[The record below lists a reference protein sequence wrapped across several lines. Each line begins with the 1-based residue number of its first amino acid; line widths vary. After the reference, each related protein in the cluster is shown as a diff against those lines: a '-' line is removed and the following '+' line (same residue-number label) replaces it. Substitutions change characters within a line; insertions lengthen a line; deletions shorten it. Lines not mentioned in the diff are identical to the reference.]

1 MKRKIFGSMVL
12 ISLITIILTAAAF
25 SVLLYQQLENDME
38 RELKNQMALVMTGYG
53 ESGIVYLQEI
63 RGEDR
68 NSRITLIA
76 PSGKVLYDNRAIPS
90 EMENHKDRLEVKA
103 AFETGKGAGV
113 RNSDT
118 LGSQFFYLAQKTD
131 DGNVLRLSIRT
142 DSIRTSM
149 GESVIFLVGILL
161 LIGVLAMVFSRM
173 QTRRIIQPIND
184 IDLEHPEGEK
194 LYEELFPLVSRIHN
208 LNQSIQDKMK
218 ELSARTDNFNRITSH
233 MEEGLIILDRAGKI
247 VTINRSAARFFE
259 VDEDNLPGKH
269 FSVANRNLKLLE
281 SVEKTLKGQHQ
292 EEIIEDRDRQYQMRA
307 TPVFQEEEV
316 SGGILML
323 YDVTEKRRADNLRRE
338 FTANVSHELKTPLT
352 SILGYAE
359 ILSNRMAEGADA
371 IEFSGRIQEEAKDL
385 LSMIEDI
392 IRLSELDEGNIRIPM
407 ERVNLLKEAE
417 KVAERLRPTAALRG
431 IEIKVAGE
439 EAFVQGIPTL
449 LEEMLVNLIDNSIK
463 YNVEEGEITARIQ
476 KNKDKVVLEVAD
488 TGIGIPLEDQERIFE
503 RFYRVDKSH
512 SKNISGTGLGLSI
525 VKHIAAYHKATL
537 ILESQVGKG
546 TTIRIEF
553 QAD

>member
-12 ISLITIILTAAAF
+12 ISVITIILTAAAF

-76 PSGKVLYDNRAIPS
+76 PSGKVLYDNRAVPS

-103 AFETGKGAGV
+103 AFETGKGEGV

-208 LNQSIQDKMK
+208 LNQSVQDKMR

-292 EEIIEDRDRQYQMRA
+292 EEIIEDRDRQYQLRA
-307 TPVFQEEEV
+307 TPVFQDEEI

-371 IEFSGRIQEEAKDL
+371 IEFAGRIQGEAKDL

-417 KVAERLRPTAALRG
+417 RVAERLRPTAALRG

-449 LEEMLVNLIDNSIK
+449 LEEMLVNLLDNSIK
-463 YNVEEGEITARIQ
+463 YNVEEGEITVRIQ
-476 KNKDKVVLEVAD
+476 KNKEKVVLEVAD
-488 TGIGIPLEDQERIFE
+488 TGIGIPLEDRERIFE

-525 VKHIAAYHKATL
+525 VKHIAAYHKAAL
-537 ILESQVGKG
+537 SLESQVGKG

>member
-103 AFETGKGAGV
+103 AFETGKGEGV
-113 RNSDT
+113 RNSNT

-131 DGNVLRLSIRT
+131 DGKVLRLSIRT

-149 GESVIFLVGILL
+149 GESVIFLAGILL

-525 VKHIAAYHKATL
+525 VKHIAAYHKAAL
-537 ILESQVGKG
+537 SLESQVGKG

>member
-103 AFETGKGAGV
+103 AFETGKGEGV

-208 LNQSIQDKMK
+208 LNQSVQDKMR

-247 VTINRSAARFFE
+247 ITINRSAARFFE
-259 VDEDNLPGKH
+259 VEEDNLPGKH

-281 SVEKTLKGQHQ
+281 SVEKALKGQHQ
-292 EEIIEDRDRQYQMRA
+292 EEIIEDRDRQYQLRA

-359 ILSNRMAEGADA
+359 ILSNRMAVGADA
-371 IEFSGRIQEEAKDL
+371 IEFAGRIQGEAKDL

-417 KVAERLRPTAALRG
+417 RVAERLRPTAALRG
-431 IEIKVAGE
+431 IPIEVIGE

-449 LEEMLVNLIDNSIK
+449 LEEMLVNLMDNSIK

-525 VKHIAAYHKATL
+525 VKHIAAYHKAAL
-537 ILESQVGKG
+537 SLESQVGKG

>member
-76 PSGKVLYDNRAIPS
+76 PSGKVLYDNRAVPS

-103 AFETGKGAGV
+103 AFETGKGEGV

-208 LNQSIQDKMK
+208 LNQSVQDKMR

-247 VTINRSAARFFE
+247 ITINRSAARFFE
-259 VDEDNLPGKH
+259 VEEDNLPGKH

-281 SVEKTLKGQHQ
+281 SVEKALKGQHQ
-292 EEIIEDRDRQYQMRA
+292 EEIIEDRDRQYQLRA

-371 IEFSGRIQEEAKDL
+371 IEFAGRIQGEAKDL

-417 KVAERLRPTAALRG
+417 RVAERLRPTAALRG
-431 IEIKVAGE
+431 IPIEVIGE

-449 LEEMLVNLIDNSIK
+449 LEEMLVNLMDNSIK

-525 VKHIAAYHKATL
+525 VKHIAAYHKAAL
-537 ILESQVGKG
+537 SLESQVGKG

>member
-12 ISLITIILTAAAF
+12 ISVITIILTAAAF

-76 PSGKVLYDNRAIPS
+76 PSGKVLYDNRAVPS

-103 AFETGKGAGV
+103 AFETGKGEGV

-208 LNQSIQDKMK
+208 LNQSIQDKMR

-247 VTINRSAARFFE
+247 ITINRSAARFFE
-259 VDEDNLPGKH
+259 VEEDNLPGKH

-281 SVEKTLKGQHQ
+281 SVEKALKGQHQ
-292 EEIIEDRDRQYQMRA
+292 EGIIEDRDRQYQLRA
-307 TPVFQEEEV
+307 TPVFQEEEI

-371 IEFSGRIQEEAKDL
+371 IEFAGRIQGEAKDL

-417 KVAERLRPTAALRG
+417 RVAERLRPTAALRG

-439 EAFVQGIPTL
+439 EAFMQGIPTL
-449 LEEMLVNLIDNSIK
+449 LEEMLVNLLDNSIK
-463 YNVEEGEITARIQ
+463 YNVEEGEITVRIQ
-476 KNKDKVVLEVAD
+476 KNKDKVVLEVED

-525 VKHIAAYHKATL
+525 VKHIAAYHKAAL
-537 ILESQVGKG
+537 SLESQVGKG

>member
-103 AFETGKGAGV
+103 AFETGKGEGV

-208 LNQSIQDKMK
+208 LNQSIQDKMR

-247 VTINRSAARFFE
+247 ITINRSAARFFE
-259 VDEDNLPGKH
+259 VEEDNLPGKH

-281 SVEKTLKGQHQ
+281 SVEKALKGQHQ
-292 EEIIEDRDRQYQMRA
+292 EEIIEDRDRQYQLRA

-359 ILSNRMAEGADA
+359 ILSNRMAVGADA
-371 IEFSGRIQEEAKDL
+371 IEFAGRIQGEAKDL

-417 KVAERLRPTAALRG
+417 RVAERLRPTAALRG
-431 IEIKVAGE
+431 IPIEVIGE

-449 LEEMLVNLIDNSIK
+449 LEEMLVNLMDNSIK

-525 VKHIAAYHKATL
+525 VKHIAAYHKAAL
-537 ILESQVGKG
+537 SLESQVGKG

>member
-12 ISLITIILTAAAF
+12 ISVITIILTAAAF

-103 AFETGKGAGV
+103 AFEIGKGEGV

-208 LNQSIQDKMK
+208 LNQSVQDKMR

-247 VTINRSAARFFE
+247 ITINRSAARFFE
-259 VDEDNLPGKH
+259 VEEDNLPGKH

-281 SVEKTLKGQHQ
+281 SVEKALKGQHQ
-292 EEIIEDRDRQYQMRA
+292 EEIIEDRDRQYQLRA

-359 ILSNRMAEGADA
+359 ILSNRMAVGADA
-371 IEFSGRIQEEAKDL
+371 IEFAGRIQGEAKDL

-417 KVAERLRPTAALRG
+417 RVAERLRPMAALRG
-431 IEIKVAGE
+431 IPIEVIGE

-449 LEEMLVNLIDNSIK
+449 LEEMLVNLMDNSIK

-525 VKHIAAYHKATL
+525 VKHIAAYHKAAL
-537 ILESQVGKG
+537 SLESQVGKG

>member
-12 ISLITIILTAAAF
+12 ISVITIILTAAAF

-76 PSGKVLYDNRAIPS
+76 PSGKVLYDNRAVPS

-103 AFETGKGAGV
+103 AFETGKGEGV

-131 DGNVLRLSIRT
+131 DGKVLRLSIRT

-208 LNQSIQDKMK
+208 LNQSIQDKMR

-247 VTINRSAARFFE
+247 ITINRSAARFFE
-259 VDEDNLPGKH
+259 VEEDNLPGKH

-281 SVEKTLKGQHQ
+281 SVEKALKGQHQ
-292 EEIIEDRDRQYQMRA
+292 EEIIEDRDRQYQLRA

-359 ILSNRMAEGADA
+359 ILSNRMAVGADA
-371 IEFSGRIQEEAKDL
+371 IEFAGRIQGEAKDL

-417 KVAERLRPTAALRG
+417 RVAERLRPTAALRG
-431 IEIKVAGE
+431 IPIEVIGE

-449 LEEMLVNLIDNSIK
+449 LEEMLVNLMDNSIK

-476 KNKDKVVLEVAD
+476 KTKDKVVLEVAD

-525 VKHIAAYHKATL
+525 VKHIAAYHKAAL
-537 ILESQVGKG
+537 SLESQVGKG

>member
-103 AFETGKGAGV
+103 AFETGKGEGV

-218 ELSARTDNFNRITSH
+218 EISSRTDNFNRITSH

-259 VDEDNLPGKH
+259 VDEDSLPGKH
-269 FSVANRNLKLLE
+269 FSVANRNLKLME
-281 SVEKTLKGQHQ
+281 SVEKALQGQHQ
-292 EEIIEDRDRQYQMRA
+292 EEIIEGRDRQYQLRA
-307 TPVFQEEEV
+307 TPVFQQEEV

-323 YDVTEKRRADNLRRE
+323 YDVTEKRRAESLRRE

-359 ILSNRMAEGADA
+359 ILKNRMAEGADA
-371 IEFSGRIQEEAKDL
+371 VEFSGRIQEEAKDL

-417 KVAERLRPTAALRG
+417 KVAERLRSTAALRG
-431 IEIKVAGE
+431 LQIKVAGE
-439 EAFVQGIPTL
+439 DAFVQGIPTL

-525 VKHIAAYHKATL
+525 VKHIAAYHKAAL
-537 ILESQVGKG
+537 SLESQVGKG

>member
-1 MKRKIFGSMVL
+1 
-12 ISLITIILTAAAF
+12 
-25 SVLLYQQLENDME
+25 
-38 RELKNQMALVMTGYG
+38 
-53 ESGIVYLQEI
+53 
-63 RGEDR
+63 
-68 NSRITLIA
+68 
-76 PSGKVLYDNRAIPS
+76 
-90 EMENHKDRLEVKA
+90 
-103 AFETGKGAGV
+103 
-113 RNSDT
+113 
-118 LGSQFFYLAQKTD
+118 
-131 DGNVLRLSIRT
+131 
-142 DSIRTSM
+142 
-149 GESVIFLVGILL
+149 
-161 LIGVLAMVFSRM
+161 M

-208 LNQSIQDKMK
+208 LNQSIQDKMR

-247 VTINRSAARFFE
+247 ITINRSAARFFE
-259 VDEDNLPGKH
+259 VEEDNLPGKH

-281 SVEKTLKGQHQ
+281 SVEKALKGQHQ
-292 EEIIEDRDRQYQMRA
+292 EGIIEDRDRQYQLRA
-307 TPVFQEEEV
+307 TPVFQEEEI

-371 IEFSGRIQEEAKDL
+371 IEFAGRIQGEAKDL

-417 KVAERLRPTAALRG
+417 RVAERLRPTAALRG

-439 EAFVQGIPTL
+439 EAFMQGIPTL
-449 LEEMLVNLIDNSIK
+449 LEEMLVNLLDNSIK
-463 YNVEEGEITARIQ
+463 YNVEEGEITVRIQ

-525 VKHIAAYHKATL
+525 VKHIAAYHKAAL
-537 ILESQVGKG
+537 SLESQVGKG

>member
-103 AFETGKGAGV
+103 AFETGKGEGV

-208 LNQSIQDKMK
+208 LNQSVQDKMR

-247 VTINRSAARFFE
+247 ITINRSAARFFE
-259 VDEDNLPGKH
+259 VEEDNLPGKH

-281 SVEKTLKGQHQ
+281 SVEKALKGQHQ
-292 EEIIEDRDRQYQMRA
+292 EEIIEDRDRQYQLRA

-359 ILSNRMAEGADA
+359 ILSNRMAVGADA
-371 IEFSGRIQEEAKDL
+371 IEFAGRIQGEAKDL

-417 KVAERLRPTAALRG
+417 RVAERLRPTAALRG
-431 IEIKVAGE
+431 IPIEVIGE

-449 LEEMLVNLIDNSIK
+449 LEEMLVNLMDNSIK

-476 KNKDKVVLEVAD
+476 KAKDKVVLEVAD

-525 VKHIAAYHKATL
+525 VKHIATYHKAAL
-537 ILESQVGKG
+537 SLESQVGKG

>member
-103 AFETGKGAGV
+103 AFETGKGEGV

-161 LIGVLAMVFSRM
+161 LIGVLAMMFSRM

-208 LNQSIQDKMK
+208 LNQSIQDKMR

-247 VTINRSAARFFE
+247 ITINRSAARFFE
-259 VDEDNLPGKH
+259 VEEDNLPGKH

-281 SVEKTLKGQHQ
+281 SVEKALKGQHQ
-292 EEIIEDRDRQYQMRA
+292 EGIIEDRDRQYQLRA
-307 TPVFQEEEV
+307 TPVFQEEEI

-371 IEFSGRIQEEAKDL
+371 IEFAGRIQGEAKDL

-417 KVAERLRPTAALRG
+417 RVAERLRPTAALRG

-439 EAFVQGIPTL
+439 EAFMQGIPTL
-449 LEEMLVNLIDNSIK
+449 LEEMLVNLLDNSIK
-463 YNVEEGEITARIQ
+463 YNVEEGEITVRIQ
-476 KNKDKVVLEVAD
+476 KNKDKVVLEVED

-525 VKHIAAYHKATL
+525 VKHIAAYHKAAL
-537 ILESQVGKG
+537 SLESQVGKG

>member
-103 AFETGKGAGV
+103 AFETGKGEGV

-208 LNQSIQDKMK
+208 LNQSVQDKMR

-247 VTINRSAARFFE
+247 ITINRSAARFFE
-259 VDEDNLPGKH
+259 VEEDNLPGKH

-281 SVEKTLKGQHQ
+281 SVEKALKGQHQ
-292 EEIIEDRDRQYQMRA
+292 EEIIEDRDRQYQLRA

-371 IEFSGRIQEEAKDL
+371 IEFAGRIQGEAKDL

-417 KVAERLRPTAALRG
+417 RVAERLRPTAALRG
-431 IEIKVAGE
+431 IPIEVIGE

-449 LEEMLVNLIDNSIK
+449 LEEMLVNLMDNSIK

-525 VKHIAAYHKATL
+525 VKHIAAYHKAAL
-537 ILESQVGKG
+537 SLESQVGKG

>member
-38 RELKNQMALVMTGYG
+38 RELRNQMALVMTGYG

-103 AFETGKGAGV
+103 AFETGKGEGV

-118 LGSQFFYLAQKTD
+118 LGSQLFYLAQKTD
-131 DGNVLRLSIRT
+131 DGKVLRLSIRT

>member
-103 AFETGKGAGV
+103 AFETGKGEGV

-208 LNQSIQDKMK
+208 LNQSVQDKMR

-247 VTINRSAARFFE
+247 ITINRSAARFFE
-259 VDEDNLPGKH
+259 VEEDNLPGKH

-281 SVEKTLKGQHQ
+281 SVEKALKGQHQ
-292 EEIIEDRDRQYQMRA
+292 EEIIEDRDRQYQLRA
-307 TPVFQEEEV
+307 TPVFQDEEI

-371 IEFSGRIQEEAKDL
+371 IEFAGRIQGEAKDL

-417 KVAERLRPTAALRG
+417 RVAERLRPTAALRG
-431 IEIKVAGE
+431 IPIEVIGE

-449 LEEMLVNLIDNSIK
+449 LEEMLVNLMDNSIK

-525 VKHIAAYHKATL
+525 VKHIAAYHKAAL
-537 ILESQVGKG
+537 SLESQVGKG

>member
-103 AFETGKGAGV
+103 AFETGKGEGV

-131 DGNVLRLSIRT
+131 DGNVLRLSTRT

-208 LNQSIQDKMK
+208 LNQSIQDKMR

-281 SVEKTLKGQHQ
+281 SVEKALKGQHQ
-292 EEIIEDRDRQYQMRA
+292 EEIIEDRDRQYQLRA

-371 IEFSGRIQEEAKDL
+371 IEFAGRIQGEAKDL

-417 KVAERLRPTAALRG
+417 RVAERLRPTAALRG
-431 IEIKVAGE
+431 IPIEVIGE

-463 YNVEEGEITARIQ
+463 YNVEEGEITARIL
-476 KNKDKVVLEVAD
+476 KTKDKVVLEVED

-525 VKHIAAYHKATL
+525 VKHIAAYHKAAL
-537 ILESQVGKG
+537 SLESQVGKG

>member
-1 MKRKIFGSMVL
+1 MKRKIFSSMVL
-12 ISLITIILTAAAF
+12 LSIITIILTAAAF

-103 AFETGKGAGV
+103 ALETGKGEGV

-149 GESVIFLVGILL
+149 GEGVIFLVGILL
-161 LIGVLAMVFSRM
+161 LIGVLAMVFSKM

-218 ELSARTDNFNRITSH
+218 EISSRTDNFNRITSH

-259 VDEDNLPGKH
+259 VDEDSLPGKH
-269 FSVANRNLKLLE
+269 FSVANRNLKLME
-281 SVEKTLKGQHQ
+281 SVEKALQGQHQ
-292 EEIIEDRDRQYQMRA
+292 EEIIEGRDRQYQLRA
-307 TPVFQEEEV
+307 TPVFQQEEV

-323 YDVTEKRRADNLRRE
+323 YDVTEKRRAESLRRE

-359 ILSNRMAEGADA
+359 ILKNRMAEGADA
-371 IEFSGRIQEEAKDL
+371 VEFSGRIQEEAKDL

-417 KVAERLRPTAALRG
+417 KVAERLRSTAALRG
-431 IEIKVAGE
+431 LQIKVAGE
-439 EAFVQGIPTL
+439 DAFVQGIPTL

-476 KNKDKVVLEVAD
+476 KTKDKVVLEVED

-525 VKHIAAYHKATL
+525 VKHIAAYHKAAL
-537 ILESQVGKG
+537 SLESQAGKG

>member
-103 AFETGKGAGV
+103 AFETGKGEGV

-208 LNQSIQDKMK
+208 LNQSVQDKMR

-247 VTINRSAARFFE
+247 ITINRSAARFFE
-259 VDEDNLPGKH
+259 VEEDNLPGKH

-281 SVEKTLKGQHQ
+281 SVEKALKGQHQ
-292 EEIIEDRDRQYQMRA
+292 EEIIEDRDRQYQLRA

-371 IEFSGRIQEEAKDL
+371 IEFAGRIQGEAKDL

-417 KVAERLRPTAALRG
+417 RVAERLRPTAALRG

-449 LEEMLVNLIDNSIK
+449 LEEMLVNLMDNSIK

-525 VKHIAAYHKATL
+525 VKHIAAYHKAAL
-537 ILESQVGKG
+537 SLESQVGKG

>member
-103 AFETGKGAGV
+103 AFETGKGEGV

-208 LNQSIQDKMK
+208 LNQSVQDKMR

-247 VTINRSAARFFE
+247 ITINRSAARFFE
-259 VDEDNLPGKH
+259 VEEDNLPGKH

-281 SVEKTLKGQHQ
+281 SVEKALKGQHQ
-292 EEIIEDRDRQYQMRA
+292 EEIIEDRDRQYQLRA

-371 IEFSGRIQEEAKDL
+371 IEFAGRIQGEAKDL

-417 KVAERLRPTAALRG
+417 RVAERLRPTAALRG
-431 IEIKVAGE
+431 IPIEVIGE

-449 LEEMLVNLIDNSIK
+449 LEEMLVNLMDNSIK

-476 KNKDKVVLEVAD
+476 KTKDKVVLEVED

-525 VKHIAAYHKATL
+525 VKHIAAYHKAAL
-537 ILESQVGKG
+537 SLESQVGKG

>member
-103 AFETGKGAGV
+103 AFETGKGEGV

-208 LNQSIQDKMK
+208 LNQSVQDKMR

-247 VTINRSAARFFE
+247 ITINRSAARFFE
-259 VDEDNLPGKH
+259 VEEDNLPGKH

-281 SVEKTLKGQHQ
+281 SVEKALKGQHQ
-292 EEIIEDRDRQYQMRA
+292 EEIIEDRDRQYQLRA
-307 TPVFQEEEV
+307 TPVFQEEKV

-359 ILSNRMAEGADA
+359 ILSNRMAVGADA
-371 IEFSGRIQEEAKDL
+371 IEFAGRIQGEAKDL

-417 KVAERLRPTAALRG
+417 RVAERLRPTAALRG
-431 IEIKVAGE
+431 IPIEVIGE

-449 LEEMLVNLIDNSIK
+449 LEEMLVNLMDNSIK

-525 VKHIAAYHKATL
+525 VKHIAAYHKAAL
-537 ILESQVGKG
+537 SLESQVGKG

>member
-103 AFETGKGAGV
+103 AFETGKGEGV

-208 LNQSIQDKMK
+208 LNQSVQDKMR

-247 VTINRSAARFFE
+247 ITINRSAARFFE
-259 VDEDNLPGKH
+259 VEEDNLPGKH

-281 SVEKTLKGQHQ
+281 SVEKALKGQHQ
-292 EEIIEDRDRQYQMRA
+292 EEIIEDRDRQYQLRA

-371 IEFSGRIQEEAKDL
+371 IEFAGRIQGEAKDL

-417 KVAERLRPTAALRG
+417 RVAERLRPTAALRG
-431 IEIKVAGE
+431 IPIEVIGE

-449 LEEMLVNLIDNSIK
+449 LEEMLVNLMDNSIK

-476 KNKDKVVLEVAD
+476 KTKDKVVLEVAD

-525 VKHIAAYHKATL
+525 VKHIAAYHKAAL
-537 ILESQVGKG
+537 SLESQVGKG

>member
-1 MKRKIFGSMVL
+1 
-12 ISLITIILTAAAF
+12 
-25 SVLLYQQLENDME
+25 
-38 RELKNQMALVMTGYG
+38 
-53 ESGIVYLQEI
+53 
-63 RGEDR
+63 
-68 NSRITLIA
+68 
-76 PSGKVLYDNRAIPS
+76 
-90 EMENHKDRLEVKA
+90 
-103 AFETGKGAGV
+103 
-113 RNSDT
+113 
-118 LGSQFFYLAQKTD
+118 
-131 DGNVLRLSIRT
+131 
-142 DSIRTSM
+142 
-149 GESVIFLVGILL
+149 
-161 LIGVLAMVFSRM
+161 
-173 QTRRIIQPIND
+173 
-184 IDLEHPEGEK
+184 
-194 LYEELFPLVSRIHN
+194 
-208 LNQSIQDKMK
+208 
-218 ELSARTDNFNRITSH
+218 
-233 MEEGLIILDRAGKI
+233 
-247 VTINRSAARFFE
+247 
-259 VDEDNLPGKH
+259 
-269 FSVANRNLKLLE
+269 VANRNLKLLE
-281 SVEKTLKGQHQ
+281 SVEKALKGQHQ
-292 EEIIEDRDRQYQMRA
+292 EGIIEDRDRQYQLRA
-307 TPVFQEEEV
+307 TPVFQDEEI

-371 IEFSGRIQEEAKDL
+371 IEFAGRIQGEAKDL

-417 KVAERLRPTAALRG
+417 RVAERLRPTAALRG
-431 IEIKVAGE
+431 IPIEVIGE

-476 KNKDKVVLEVAD
+476 KTKDKVVLEVED

-525 VKHIAAYHKATL
+525 VKHIAAYHKAAL
-537 ILESQVGKG
+537 SLESQVGKG

>member
-103 AFETGKGAGV
+103 AFETGKGEGV

-208 LNQSIQDKMK
+208 LNQSVQDKMR

-247 VTINRSAARFFE
+247 ITINRSAARFFE
-259 VDEDNLPGKH
+259 VEEDNLPGKH

-292 EEIIEDRDRQYQMRA
+292 EEIIEDRDRQYQLRA
-307 TPVFQEEEV
+307 TPVFQDEEI

-371 IEFSGRIQEEAKDL
+371 IEFAGRIQGEAKDL

-417 KVAERLRPTAALRG
+417 RVAERLRPTAALRG
-431 IEIKVAGE
+431 IPIEVIGE

-449 LEEMLVNLIDNSIK
+449 LEEMLVNLMDNSIK

-525 VKHIAAYHKATL
+525 VKHIAAYHKAAL
-537 ILESQVGKG
+537 SLESQVGKG

>member
-12 ISLITIILTAAAF
+12 ISVITIILTAAAF

-76 PSGKVLYDNRAIPS
+76 PSGKVLYDNRAVPS

-103 AFETGKGAGV
+103 AFETGKGEGV

-131 DGNVLRLSIRT
+131 DGKVLRLSIRT

-161 LIGVLAMVFSRM
+161 LIGVLAMMFSRM

-208 LNQSIQDKMK
+208 LNQSIQDKMR

-247 VTINRSAARFFE
+247 ITINRSAARFFE
-259 VDEDNLPGKH
+259 VEEDNLPGKH

-281 SVEKTLKGQHQ
+281 SVEKALKGQHQ
-292 EEIIEDRDRQYQMRA
+292 EEIIEDRDRQYQLRA

-359 ILSNRMAEGADA
+359 ILSNRMADGTDA
-371 IEFSGRIQEEAKDL
+371 IEFAGRIQGEAKDL

-392 IRLSELDEGNIRIPM
+392 IRLSELDEGNIRTPM

-417 KVAERLRPTAALRG
+417 KVAERLRPTAALRRIP
-431 IEIKVAGE
+431 IEVIGE

-449 LEEMLVNLIDNSIK
+449 LEEMLVNLLDNSIK
-463 YNVEEGEITARIQ
+463 YNVEEGEITVRIQ

-525 VKHIAAYHKATL
+525 VKHIAAYHKAAL
-537 ILESQVGKG
+537 SLESQVGKG

-553 QAD
+553 

>member
-38 RELKNQMALVMTGYG
+38 RELRNQMALVMTGYG

-103 AFETGKGAGV
+103 AFETGKGEGV

-131 DGNVLRLSIRT
+131 DGKVLRLSIRT

-488 TGIGIPLEDQERIFE
+488 TGIGIPLEAQERIFE

>member
-103 AFETGKGAGV
+103 AFETGKGEGV

-208 LNQSIQDKMK
+208 LNQSVQDKMR

-247 VTINRSAARFFE
+247 ITINRSAARFFE
-259 VDEDNLPGKH
+259 VEEDNLPGKH

-281 SVEKTLKGQHQ
+281 SVEKALKGQHQ
-292 EEIIEDRDRQYQMRA
+292 EEIIEDRDRQYQLRA

-359 ILSNRMAEGADA
+359 ILSNRMAVGADA
-371 IEFSGRIQEEAKDL
+371 IEFAGRIQGEAKDL

-417 KVAERLRPTAALRG
+417 RVAERLRPTAALRG
-431 IEIKVAGE
+431 IPIEVIGE

-476 KNKDKVVLEVAD
+476 KTKDKVVLEVAD

-525 VKHIAAYHKATL
+525 VKHIAAYHKAAL
-537 ILESQVGKG
+537 SLESQVGKG

>member
-103 AFETGKGAGV
+103 AFETGKGEGV

-208 LNQSIQDKMK
+208 LNQSVQDKMR

-247 VTINRSAARFFE
+247 ITINRSAARFFE
-259 VDEDNLPGKH
+259 VEEDNLPGKH

-281 SVEKTLKGQHQ
+281 SVEKALKGQHQ
-292 EEIIEDRDRQYQMRA
+292 EEIIEDRDRQYQLRA

-359 ILSNRMAEGADA
+359 ILSNRMAVGADA
-371 IEFSGRIQEEAKDL
+371 IEFAGRIQGEAKDL

-417 KVAERLRPTAALRG
+417 RVAERLRPTAALRG
-431 IEIKVAGE
+431 IPIEVIGE

-525 VKHIAAYHKATL
+525 VKHIAAYHKAAL
-537 ILESQVGKG
+537 SLESQVGKG

>member
-103 AFETGKGAGV
+103 AFETGKGEGV

-208 LNQSIQDKMK
+208 LNQSVQDKMR

-247 VTINRSAARFFE
+247 ITINRSAARFFE
-259 VDEDNLPGKH
+259 VEEDNLPGKH

-292 EEIIEDRDRQYQMRA
+292 EEIIEDRDRQYQLRA

-371 IEFSGRIQEEAKDL
+371 IEFAGRIQGEAKDL

-417 KVAERLRPTAALRG
+417 RVAERLRPTAALRG
-431 IEIKVAGE
+431 IPIEVIGE

-449 LEEMLVNLIDNSIK
+449 LEEMLVNLMDNSIK

-476 KNKDKVVLEVAD
+476 KAKDKVVLEVAD

-525 VKHIAAYHKATL
+525 VKHIAAYHKAAL
-537 ILESQVGKG
+537 SLESQVGKG

>member
-12 ISLITIILTAAAF
+12 ISVITIILTAAAF

-103 AFETGKGAGV
+103 AFETGKGEGV

-161 LIGVLAMVFSRM
+161 LIGVLAMVISRM

-208 LNQSIQDKMK
+208 LNQSVQDKMR

-247 VTINRSAARFFE
+247 ITINRSAARFFE
-259 VDEDNLPGKH
+259 VEEDNLPGKH

-281 SVEKTLKGQHQ
+281 SVEKALKGQHQ
-292 EEIIEDRDRQYQMRA
+292 EEIIEDRDRQYQLRA
-307 TPVFQEEEV
+307 TPVFQDEEV

-359 ILSNRMAEGADA
+359 ILSNRMAVGADA
-371 IEFSGRIQEEAKDL
+371 IEFAGRIQGEAKDL

-417 KVAERLRPTAALRG
+417 RVAERLRPTAALRG
-431 IEIKVAGE
+431 IPIEVIGE

-476 KNKDKVVLEVAD
+476 KTKDKVVLEVED

-525 VKHIAAYHKATL
+525 VKHIAAYHKAAL
-537 ILESQVGKG
+537 SLESQVGKG

>member
-1 MKRKIFGSMVL
+1 MKRKIFSSMVL
-12 ISLITIILTAAAF
+12 LSIITIILTAAAF

-103 AFETGKGAGV
+103 ALETGKGEGV

-149 GESVIFLVGILL
+149 GEGVIFLVGILL
-161 LIGVLAMVFSRM
+161 LIGVLAMVFSKM

-218 ELSARTDNFNRITSH
+218 EISSRTDNFNRITSH

-259 VDEDNLPGKH
+259 VDEDSLPGKH
-269 FSVANRNLKLLE
+269 FSVANRNLKLME
-281 SVEKTLKGQHQ
+281 SVEKALQGQHQ
-292 EEIIEDRDRQYQMRA
+292 EEIIEGRDRQYQLRA
-307 TPVFQEEEV
+307 TPVFQQEEV

-323 YDVTEKRRADNLRRE
+323 YDVTEKRRAESLRRE

-359 ILSNRMAEGADA
+359 ILKNRMAEGADA
-371 IEFSGRIQEEAKDL
+371 VEFSGRIQEEAKDL

-417 KVAERLRPTAALRG
+417 KVAERLRSTAALRG
-431 IEIKVAGE
+431 LQIKVAGE
-439 EAFVQGIPTL
+439 DAFVQGIPTL

-476 KNKDKVVLEVAD
+476 KTKDKVVLEVED

-525 VKHIAAYHKATL
+525 VKHIAAYHKAAL
-537 ILESQVGKG
+537 SLESQVGKG